1 MRPRQ
6 KPRAFFYI
14 FIFVLPLVFLA
25 SSLLVTLTVT
35 SFGCH
40 HSFIWLSA
48 FVRLAVNV
56 CSFGCQRLLI
66 WQSAFVHLAV
76 SVCSFG
82 WLYSFIWLSASIHS
96 DVFLLLLRRLDCY
109 GILSR
114 SMLFLAVSFFL
125 VVTIHSLS

>member
-40 HSFIWLSA
+40 HSFIWQSA
-48 FVRLAVNV
+48 FVRLAG
-56 CSFGCQRLLI
+56 CIRSFGCQRQFTLMSFYFCLDVWI
-66 WQSAFVHLAV
+66 VMEFCHVQCCSWQSR
-76 SVCSFG
+76 SS
-82 WLYSFIWLSASIHS
+82 WLSPYTHC
-96 DVFLLLLRRLDCY
+96 LDTY
-109 GILSR
+109 Q
-114 SMLFLAVSFFL
+114 LFKRIVKNAVQCSSYL
-125 VVTIHSLS
+125 TLWL